1 MEGRGVNGRGRCEW
15 RGRGVSGGERCEWWG
30 EVSGGEGV
38 SGRER

>member
-1 MEGRGVNGRGRCEW
+1 MEGRGEW
-15 RGRGVSGGERCEWWG
+15 RGGREWKGEVSGGERCEWRG